1 MIAQMA
7 KKLLI
12 IDIHEV
18 YVEGLLKVLQS
29 DPNINAVSMF
39 GTVAE
44 VVQAVTENKPD
55 IVLIDPQSFEST
67 DIVSRMHQAAP
78 SVQIIALTHSKKR
91 LDMLSVMSG
100 GATAYVSKETKSE
113 SLLRALHLASEGK
126 MVIDQSMAS
135 LVINA
140 FKFIYEHTHSIIGAE
155 KVHLLSDQEKA
166 VVALLSKGATNKVI
180 GECLCVTENTV
191 KGHIRNIMRKFDV
204 HHRLELG
211 LWAIEEDIVTTQPP
225 CE

>member
-140 FKFIYEHTHSIIGAE
+140 FKFIYEHTHSIVGE
-155 KVHLLSDQEKA
+155 EEVHLLSDQEKA
-166 VVALLSKGATNKVI
+166 IVALLSKGATNKDI
-180 GECLCVTENTV
+180 GECLYVTENTV
-191 KGHIRNIMRKFDV
+191 KGHIRNIMRKFGV

-211 LWAIEEDIVTTQPP
+211 LWGIKEDIVTTQPP